1 MKSIDEHIKK
11 DKVDI
16 EAAKVAGNDGKVR
29 HLQEELKGLQEYK
42 SHHPEDSH
50 DPTSLE
56 VYCDLN
62 PEAPE
67 CRVYDDWLLINGS

>member
-1 MKSIDEHIKK
+1 MKSIDEHIQK

-16 EAAKVAGNDGKVR
+16 EAAKAAGDDGKVR
-29 HLQEELKGLQEYK
+29 HLEEELKRLEEFK
-42 SHHPEDSH
+42 AHHPEDTH
-50 DPTSLE
+50 DPTPLE

-67 CRVYDDWLLINGS
+67 CRVYDD